1 MAGNDTLTYLMNKP
15 LTAQKNSGLQSL
27 ITQERTRKLE
37 LLIHLLA
44 NSRQALVI
52 CGPEGIGKSTFLKV
66 LQARK
71 IDSWLY
77 CPVKG
82 TVKLSI
88 ETIQKQLV
96 QAIKSDNLPNLTLNA
111 LSGAFR
117 ELDKQHKKII
127 LMIDEAGKL
136 APGLINTIIDYAANN
151 PVLRLVFVLTH
162 EELEAKYSSD
172 NALDAGYLIEIPPLS
187 EQQCGHF
194 LQHLATKSRFPVAFN
209 EIDDAL
215 IATVYLE
222 TQGIPGLMVVK
233 LPALD
238 EVIPSN
244 HSLGILVAAVAGLI
258 ALALGTQWY
267 SASEHNLKR
276 ISAPVVEKS
285 VGSEH
290 GETQ

>member
-15 LTAQKNSGLQSL
+15 LADQKNRHMQSL
-27 ITQERTRKLE
+27 MTQERTRKLE

-44 NSRQALVI
+44 NSRQALVV
-52 CGPEGIGKSTFLKV
+52 CGPEGIGKSTFLTV

-82 TVKLSI
+82 TVKLTI

-96 QAIKSDNLPNLTLNA
+96 QAIKQDNRHNLTLNA

-117 ELDKQHKKII
+117 GLEKQHKKII
-127 LMIDEAGKL
+127 LMIDEAGQL
-136 APGLINTIIDYAANN
+136 APGLINTLIDYAANN
-151 PVLRLVFVLTH
+151 PVLRVVFVLTH

-172 NALDAGYLIEIPPLS
+172 NALDAGHLIEIPPLS
-187 EQQCGHF
+187 ERQCGEF
-194 LQHLATKSRFPVAFN
+194 LQHLATKSRLPVAFN
-209 EIDDAL
+209 EIDDTL
-215 IATVYLE
+215 IAAVYLE

-238 EVIPSN
+238 EAIPGN
-244 HSLGILVAAVAGLI
+244 HSLWILVAAVLGLI
-258 ALALGTQWY
+258 AIALGTQWF
-267 SASEHNLKR
+267 SASEYNLKR
-276 ISAPVVEKS
+276 TPAPVVEQS
-285 VGSEH
+285 VGNES
-290 GETQ
+290 GETK

>member
-1 MAGNDTLTYLMNKP
+1 M
-15 LTAQKNSGLQSL
+15 

-44 NSRQALVI
+44 NSRQALVV
-52 CGPEGIGKSTFLKV
+52 CGPEGIGKSTFLTV

-71 IDSWLY
+71 VDSWLY

-96 QAIKSDNLPNLTLNA
+96 QTIKPDDRNLTFNT

-117 ELDKQHKKII
+117 GLEKQHKKII

-136 APGLINTIIDYAANN
+136 APGLINTLIDYAANN
-151 PVLRLVFVLTH
+151 PVLRLVFVLTN

-194 LQHLATKSRFPVAFN
+194 LQHLATKSRRPVAFN
-209 EIDDAL
+209 ENDDTL
-215 IATVYLE
+215 IAAIYLE

-233 LPALD
+233 LPPLD
-238 EVIPSN
+238 EAIPGN
-244 HSLGILVAAVAGLI
+244 HSLGILVTAVLGLI
-258 ALALGTQWY
+258 ALALGTQWF
-267 SASEHNLKR
+267 SASEYNLKR
-276 ISAPVVEKS
+276 ISAPVVEQS
-285 VGSEH
+285 VGSDR
-290 GETQ
+290 G